1 MHCTAPLP
9 AWRVGQKQ
17 ITLAPPS
24 RLSAYH
30 GQPALLLPCGTCLGC
45 MKAHAQQWAHRCRLE
60 ASIHKATS
68 FATLTY
74 NDQHLPPT
82 LSKRHYQLFL
92 KRLRKRANRLIR
104 YFGSGEYGE
113 RNQRPH
119 YHFLLFGIAPQER
132 SLVADA
138 WHNQYTGAP
147 MGRISL
153 DPCTHASI
161 GYVAGY
167 CDKKLQQFRDLKREL
182 VDPNT
187 GEVYTWQPS
196 FIEMST
202 GGRNGKGIGG
212 HAQQWPNDWLR
223 PYTMLD
229 GHKAPIPRYLQE
241 AAKKQATEV
250 QLQQLQQQKEEY
262 RLNKTIT
269 TLKELRDNAIVQA
282 KQREIAAARRQ
293 L

>member
-1 MHCTAPLP
+1 MLCNAPLP
-9 AWRVGQKQ
+9 AWRIGQK

-24 RLSAYH
+24 RNSAYH

-45 MKAHAQQWAHRCRLE
+45 ARQHAQQWAFRCRLE
-60 ASIHKATS
+60 ASIHRATS

-74 NDQHLPPT
+74 NAQHLPPT

-104 YFGSGEYGE
+104 YFGSGEYGD
-113 RNQRPH
+113 RNHRPH
-119 YHFLLFGIAPQER
+119 YHFILFGIAPHER
-132 SLVADA
+132 SLIADA
-138 WHNQYTGAP
+138 WHNPYTNKP
-147 MGRISL
+147 MGRVSL
-153 DPCTHASI
+153 DPCTPDSI

-167 CDKKLQQFRDLKREL
+167 CDKKLLQFRDLKREL

-202 GGRNGKGIGG
+202 GGRNGHGIGG
-212 HAQQWPNDWLR
+212 HARQWPHDWRL
-223 PYTMLD
+223 YAIKD
-229 GHKAPIPRYLQE
+229 GHKIAVPRYLHQAWLDQATE
-241 AAKKQATEV
+241 QDKQQLLEDKEKFRLGRETTFQSLHAKKQIQEA
-250 QLQQLQQQKEEY
+250 QQ
-262 RLNKTIT
+262 
-269 TLKELRDNAIVQA
+269 AIYA
-282 KQREIAAARRQ
+282 SKRQ